1 MIAWMRNNWLLAGA
15 LACLA
20 CSGGNRAGGALLAS
34 GGGGSKSVAA
44 SPASGGGDESTGGA
58 GAGAGGATPQGD
70 GAAGGSDDEAGG
82 APGAAGQGAGGEVS
96 TGGAAPWMEP
106 EHEPVCV
113 PAGELTNPQKLAIS
127 TADVDQLGGISADE
141 LVIAWTV
148 VSGEQVTLHYA
159 QRADLAA
166 EFTAPQTVTIPAASD
181 SVSLSADGLRLVYV
195 NADRKSFGQLVRTTR
210 DLPFEL
216 VDSQDFSLILE
227 STALFAADEYVGD
240 PVLGP
245 DNSSFVYS
253 RYGAGRHATLL
264 LSERFSPFAP
274 WPEGSPLP
282 VTAKLEATEAGRLRP
297 TALSVDLETLFL
309 WDSVAGSQR
318 VAVLAHDTR
327 TYDLSLDLG
336 DARGAAPNSA
346 CTRVFYDSA
355 GDLWTADF
363 GKTP

>member
-1 MIAWMRNNWLLAGA
+1 MIAWTRNSWLWAGA

-20 CSGGNRAGGALLAS
+20 CSGGSRAGGALPAS
-34 GGGGSKSVAA
+34 GGGGGSKSIAA
-44 SPASGGGDESTGGA
+44 SPTPDGGDESTDTA
-58 GAGAGGATPQGD
+58 GGAGGATPQGD
-70 GAAGGSDDEAGG
+70 GAASGSDDEAGG
-82 APGAAGQGAGGEVS
+82 APGAAGQGAAGEAS

-113 PAGELTNPQKLAIS
+113 PAGELTNAKKLAIS
-127 TADVDQLGGISADE
+127 TDDVDQLGGISADE

-148 VSGEQVTLHYA
+148 VANEQVTLHYA

-166 EFTAPQTVTIPAASD
+166 EFTAPKTVSIPAASD

-195 NADRKSFGQLVRTTR
+195 NADRKGFGQLVRATT
-210 DLPFEL
+210 DAPFEL
-216 VDSQDFSLILE
+216 VDPQDFALILE

-245 DNSSFVYS
+245 DNSSLVYS

-282 VTAKLEATEAGRLRP
+282 VTARLEATEAGRLRP

-309 WDSVAGSQR
+309 WDSVAGVQR
-318 VAVLAHDTR
+318 VAVLGHDTR
-327 TYDLSLDLG
+327 KYDLSLDLG

-363 GKTP
+363 GATP